1 MTALT
6 AFSDVTELRARI
18 TMLEHAGRELANDA
32 ERWRQRCYKAEH
44 ERDAYATKLAL
55 VELQDDEGPT
65 VVDQSAELRRLNSE
79 LALYGNELAGAL
91 RSSLTGRRLLD
102 AACEAIRVAR
112 KCNVWPK
119 RYVP

>member
-32 ERWRQRCYKAEH
+32 ERWRQRCYKSEH

-55 VELQDDEGPT
+55 LESQSDEGPT
-65 VVDQSAELRRLNSE
+65 VVDQSAELRRLKGE
-79 LALYGNELAGAL
+79 LEAFQNELAGAL

-119 RYVP
+119 RYCP